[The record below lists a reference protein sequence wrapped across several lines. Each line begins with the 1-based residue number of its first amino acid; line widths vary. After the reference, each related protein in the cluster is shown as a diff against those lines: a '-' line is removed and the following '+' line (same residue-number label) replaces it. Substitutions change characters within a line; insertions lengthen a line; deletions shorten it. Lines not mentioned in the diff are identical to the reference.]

1 MKTSTTTTTL
11 LAIATSYLFLLI
23 TPTPKSTYHS
33 LFISDSL
40 SDNASISNHL
50 KTLTRRPHFAGSEA
64 NAEAASYVV
73 SVFTSSNIPSHMAS
87 YEVVLTYPLSR
98 SLVLTNPPPQ
108 PPTTFTLRQ
117 ETYEGDPYADV
128 AQEAAPTF
136 HAYAKSGTVAAP
148 VCYVNYGRVEDYLTL
163 KEKNGVNVSGT
174 IVLARYGKIYRGDIV
189 KNAYE
194 EGAVGV
200 VIYSDRKDYGG
211 GGGGGGGEVK
221 WFPDERWLPPSGVQ
235 VGTVYGG
242 LGDPTTP
249 GWASSGGDCER
260 LSKEE
265 VEKRGEVPLIPSL
278 PVSAADG
285 EKIVLSL
292 GGPVAEDEWQ
302 GSKDAPHYRLGPG
315 PGILNL
321 SYMGKDVLATIQNV
335 IGAIE
340 GAEEPDRFVILGN
353 HRDAWTFGAVDPN
366 SGTAALLEVAQR
378 LGKLLKK
385 GWRPRRTI
393 LLCNWD
399 AEEYGLI
406 GSTEWVEENREILAS
421 RAVAYLNADCA
432 VGGPGFNVRATP
444 QLDELIKKATQEVKD
459 PDNSSQSIYE
469 SWTSS
474 GSSPLFGRLGGG
486 GSDYASFLQH
496 VGIPAA
502 DIAFGGDIAGYPVY
516 HSLYDDF
523 VWMEKFGDP
532 MFQRHVAA
540 ASVWGLVALWL
551 ADEEFLPFDYLSY
564 AKELQLS
571 MEILEDEISNED
583 INLSPMLKSIKEL
596 EKAAI
601 KINEQRKEIE
611 VSKSWITWKKDH
623 LKVRELNDRLMMA
636 ERAFTDRDGLFGMS
650 WYKHLIYGP
659 SKHNDYGSQSF
670 PGIDDAVKMAKN
682 THTAE
687 SWHLVQHEVWRVSR
701 VIKHASLVLVGQLT

>member
-1 MKTSTTTTTL
+1 MIKTGTTTL
-11 LAIATSYLFLLI
+11 LAIVTSYLLLVI
-23 TPTPKSTYHS
+23 TPTQKSTYHS
-33 LFISDSL
+33 LFISNSL
-40 SDNASISNHL
+40 SDNASISHHL
-50 KTLTRRPHFAGSEA
+50 KTLTRRPHIAGSEA
-64 NAEAASYVV
+64 NADAATYVL
-73 SVFTSSNIPSHMAS
+73 SVFTSSNIPSHIAS
-87 YEVVLTYPLSR
+87 YDVALTYPLSR

-108 PPTTFTLRQ
+108 PPTTFTLQQ

-128 AQEAAPTF
+128 ADEVVPTF
-136 HAYAKSGTVAAP
+136 HAYAKSGTATGP
-148 VCYVNYGRVEDYLTL
+148 VCYVNYGRVEDYETL
-163 KEKNGVNVSGT
+163 ERTGVNVSGT
-174 IVLARYGKIYRGDIV
+174 VVLARHGKIYRGDIV
-189 KNAYE
+189 KNAQDA
-194 EGAVGV
+194 GAVGV

-211 GGGGGGGEVK
+211 GGGGAS
-221 WFPDERWLPPSGVQ
+221 WFPDDKWLPPSGVQ
-235 VGTVYGG
+235 VGSVYGG

-249 GWASSGGDCER
+249 GWASASGGECER
-260 LSKEE
+260 LSKDE
-265 VEKRGEVPLIPSL
+265 VEREGDVPLIPSL

-285 EKIVLSL
+285 EKIMRSV
-292 GGPVAEDEWQ
+292 GGSVAEDDWQ
-302 GSKDAPHYRLGPG
+302 GSKDAPVYRVGPG
-315 PGILNL
+315 PGVLNL
-321 SYMGKDVLATIQNV
+321 TYTGQKVIATIQNV
-335 IGAIE
+335 FGVIE

-378 LGKLLKK
+378 MGKLQKK

-393 LLCNWD
+393 ILCNWD
-399 AEEYGLI
+399 AEEYGLT

-421 RAVAYLNADCA
+421 RAVAYLNGDCV
-432 VGGPGFNVRATP
+432 VGGPGLNARATP
-444 QLDELIKKATQEVKD
+444 QLDELIKRATQQVKD
-459 PDNSSQSIYE
+459 PDNPSRSIYE

-474 GSSPLFGRLGGG
+474 GSSPPLGRLGGG
-486 GSDYASFLQH
+486 GSDYAPFLQH

-502 DIAFGGDIAGYPVY
+502 DIAFGGDIAAYPVY

-523 VWMEKFGDP
+523 IWMEKFGDP
-532 MFQRHVAA
+532 MFQRHAAA

-571 MEILEDEISNED
+571 VGKLEDEISNKD
-583 INLSPMLKSIKEL
+583 INLSPIFSSINEL

-601 KINEQRKEIE
+601 KINNQRKEIE
-611 VSKSWITWKKDH
+611 ASKGWTTWKKDH

-670 PGIDDAVKMAKN
+670 PGIDDAVKMAKKLQ
-682 THTAE
+682 TAE
-687 SWHLVQHEVWRVSR
+687 SWHRVQHEVWRVSR
-701 VIKHASLVLVGQLT
+701 VIMHASLVLVGQLT

>member
-1 MKTSTTTTTL
+1 MKTSTTTTTTI

-23 TPTPKSTYHS
+23 TPTQKSTYHS

-40 SDNASISNHL
+40 SDNASIYNHL
-50 KTLTRRPHFAGSEA
+50 KTLTRRPHVAGSKA

-73 SVFTSSNIPSHMAS
+73 SVFTSSYIPSHIVS
-87 YEVVLTYPLSR
+87 YEVSLTYPLSR
-98 SLVLTNPPPQ
+98 SLVLITNPS
-108 PPTTFTLRQ
+108 TTFTLHQ

-128 AQEAAPTF
+128 ADEVVPTF

-163 KEKNGVNVSGT
+163 KDKNGVNVSGT
-174 IVLARYGKIYRGDIV
+174 VVLARHGKIYRGDIV

-211 GGGGGGGEVK
+211 EEK
-221 WFPDERWLPPSGVQ
+221 WFPDEKWLPPSGVQ

-249 GWASSGGDCER
+249 GWASSSSGDGECER
-260 LSKEE
+260 LNKDE
-265 VEKRGEVPLIPSL
+265 VEKGGDVPLIPSL

-285 EKIVLSL
+285 EKIMRSI
-292 GGPVAEDEWQ
+292 GGPVAEDDWQ
-302 GSKDAPHYRLGPG
+302 GSKDAPIYRLGPG

-321 SYMGKDVLATIQNV
+321 SYKGQDVIATIQNV
-335 IGAIE
+335 IGVIE

-378 LGKLLKK
+378 LGKLQKK

-421 RAVAYLNADCA
+421 KAVAYLNADCV

-444 QLDELIKKATQEVKD
+444 QLDELIKRATQEVKD

-502 DIAFGGDIAGYPVY
+502 DIAFGGDVAGYPVY

-564 AKELQLS
+564 AKELQ
-571 MEILEDEISNED
+571 ILYNTKYLNHSLAWRIWR
-583 INLSPMLKSIKEL
+583 MRFQIK
-596 EKAAI
+596 
-601 KINEQRKEIE
+601 
-611 VSKSWITWKKDH
+611 T
-623 LKVRELNDRLMMA
+623 
-636 ERAFTDRDGLFGMS
+636 
-650 WYKHLIYGP
+650 
-659 SKHNDYGSQSF
+659 
-670 PGIDDAVKMAKN
+670 
-682 THTAE
+682 
-687 SWHLVQHEVWRVSR
+687 
-701 VIKHASLVLVGQLT
+701 

>member
-1 MKTSTTTTTL
+1 MK
-11 LAIATSYLFLLI
+11 FQR
-23 TPTPKSTYHS
+23 PN
-33 LFISDSL
+33 
-40 SDNASISNHL
+40 NASISHHL
-50 KTLTRRPHFAGSEA
+50 KILTRRPHVAGSQA

-73 SVFTSSNIPSHMAS
+73 SVFTSSNIPSHIAS
-87 YEVVLTYPLSR
+87 YEVPLTYPLSR
-98 SLVLTNPPPQ
+98 SLFLTNPPPQ
-108 PPTTFTLRQ
+108 PPTIFTLHQ

-128 AQEAAPTF
+128 AHEVVPTF
-136 HAYAKSGTVAAP
+136 HAYAKSATVAAP
-148 VCYVNYGRVEDYLTL
+148 VCYVNYGRVEDYLTIR
-163 KEKNGVNVSGT
+163 ENGVNVSGT
-174 IVLARYGKIYRGDIV
+174 VVLARHGKIYRGDIV
-189 KNAYE
+189 KNAYDA
-194 EGAVGV
+194 GAVGV

-211 GGGGGGGEVK
+211 GREGG
-221 WFPDERWLPPSGVQ
+221 WFPDEKWLPPSGVQ

-249 GWASSGGDCER
+249 GWASSGGECER
-260 LSKEE
+260 LNRDE
-265 VEKRGEVPLIPSL
+265 VEKGGEVPLIPSL

-285 EKIVLSL
+285 EKIMRSV
-292 GGPVAEDEWQ
+292 GGPVAQDDWQ
-302 GSKDAPHYRLGPG
+302 GSKDAPVYRLGPG

-321 SYMGKDVLATIQNV
+321 SYMEVITTIQNV
-335 IGAIE
+335 IGVIE
-340 GAEEPDRFVILGN
+340 GAEEPERFVILGN

-366 SGTAALLEVAQR
+366 SGTAALLEIAQR
-378 LGKLLKK
+378 LRKLQER
-385 GWRPRRTI
+385 GWKPRRTI
-393 LLCNWD
+393 LLCSWD

-432 VGGPGFNVRATP
+432 VGGPGFSARATP
-444 QLDELIKKATQEVKD
+444 QLDELIKIATQQVKD

-474 GSSPLFGRLGGG
+474 GSSTLLGRLGGG

-502 DIAFGGDIAGYPVY
+502 DIAFGGGYPVY

-551 ADEEFLPFDYLSY
+551 ADEEILPFDYLSY

-571 MEILEDEISNED
+571 VKNLEDEISNKD
-583 INLSPMLKSIKEL
+583 ISLSPIFKSIKEL

-601 KINEQRKEIE
+601 KINNQRMEIE
-611 VSKSWITWKKDH
+611 ASKGWITREKDQ

-636 ERAFTDRDGLFGMS
+636 ERAFTDKDGLFGMS

-670 PGIDDAVKMAKN
+670 PGIEDAVKMAEN
-682 THTAE
+682 LRSAE
-687 SWHLVQHEVWRVSR
+687 SWHRVQHEVWRVSR
-701 VIKHASLVLVGQLT
+701 VIKHASLVLVGQPT

>member
-1 MKTSTTTTTL
+1 MKTSTTTTL

-33 LFISDSL
+33 LFISNSL

-50 KTLTRRPHFAGSEA
+50 KTLTRRPHVAGSEA

-73 SVFTSSNIPSHMAS
+73 SVFTSTNIPSHIAS
-87 YEVVLTYPLSR
+87 YEVVLAYPLSR

-108 PPTTFTLRQ
+108 PPTTFTLHQ

-128 AQEAAPTF
+128 ADEVVPTF

-163 KEKNGVNVSGT
+163 KKKNGVNASGT
-174 IVLARYGKIYRGDIV
+174 VVLARYGKIYRGDIV

-194 EGAVGV
+194 AGAVGV

-211 GGGGGGGEVK
+211 SGEAK
-221 WFPDERWLPPSGVQ
+221 WFPDEKWMPPSGVQ

-249 GWASSGGDCER
+249 GWASSGGECER
-260 LSKEE
+260 LSKDE
-265 VEKRGEVPLIPSL
+265 VEKGGEVPLIPSL

-285 EKIVLSL
+285 EKILRSL
-292 GGPVAEDEWQ
+292 GGPVAEDDWQ
-302 GSKDAPHYRLGPG
+302 GSKDAPVYRLGPG

-321 SYMGKDVLATIQNV
+321 SYTGQDVITTIQNV
-335 IGAIE
+335 IGVIE

-378 LGKLLKK
+378 LGKLQKK
-385 GWRPRRTI
+385 GWKPRRTI

-399 AEEYGLI
+399 AEEHGLI
-406 GSTEWVEENREILAS
+406 GSTEWVEENREILVS
-421 RAVAYLNADCA
+421 RAVAYLNADCM

-474 GSSPLFGRLGGG
+474 GSSPLFGRLAGG

-496 VGIPAA
+496 AGIPAA
-502 DIAFGGDIAGYPVY
+502 DIAFGGGYPVY

-551 ADEEFLPFDYLSY
+551 ADEEFLPFDYVSY

-571 MEILEDEISNED
+571 MENLEDEISNKD
-583 INLSPMLKSIKEL
+583 INLSPILKSIKEL
-596 EKAAI
+596 EKAAM
-601 KINEQRKEIE
+601 KINDQRKEIE
-611 VSKSWITWKKDH
+611 VNKSWITWKKDH
-623 LKVRELNDRLMMA
+623 LKVRDLNDRLMMA
-636 ERAFTDRDGLFGMS
+636 ERAFTDRDGLFGIS

-659 SKHNDYGSQSF
+659 SKHDDYDSQPF

-682 THTAE
+682 LNTAE
-687 SWHLVQHEVWRVSR
+687 SWHRVQHEVWRVSR

>member
-1 MKTSTTTTTL
+1 MTKTCITTTTL
-11 LAIATSYLFLLI
+11 LAIATSYLFLLM
-23 TPTPKSTYHS
+23 TPTPKSAYHS
-33 LFISDSL
+33 LFASNSL

-50 KTLTRRPHFAGSEA
+50 KTLTRRPHVAGSEA

-87 YEVVLTYPLSR
+87 YEVALTYPLSR
-98 SLVLTNPPPQ
+98 SLVLTNPP
-108 PPTTFTLRQ
+108 TTFTLQQ

-128 AQEAAPTF
+128 ADEVVPTF
-136 HAYAKSGTVAAP
+136 HAYAKSGTVVAP
-148 VCYVNYGRVEDYLTL
+148 VCYANYGRVEDYLTL
-163 KEKNGVNVSGT
+163 KENGVNVSGS
-174 IVLARYGKIYRGDIV
+174 VVVARHGKIYRGDIV
-189 KNAYE
+189 KNAYD

-211 GGGGGGGEVK
+211 GG
-221 WFPDERWLPPSGVQ
+221 WFPDEKWLPPSGVQ

-249 GWASSGGDCER
+249 GWASGGDCER
-260 LSKEE
+260 LNMDE
-265 VEKRGEVPLIPSL
+265 VTKGGHVPLIPSL

-285 EKIVLSL
+285 EKIMRSV
-292 GGPVAEDEWQ
+292 GGPVAEDDWQ
-302 GSKDAPHYRLGPG
+302 GSKDAPLYRLGPG

-321 SYMGKDVLATIQNV
+321 SYMGQDVIATIQNV
-335 IGAIE
+335 IGVIE
-340 GAEEPDRFVILGN
+340 GAEEPDRYVILGN

-378 LGKLLKK
+378 LGKLQNR

-444 QLDELIKKATQEVKD
+444 QLDELIKRATQQVKD

-502 DIAFGGDIAGYPVY
+502 DIAFGGEYPVY

-571 MEILEDEISNED
+571 VENLEDEISNKD
-583 INLSPMLKSIKEL
+583 ITLSPMFKSIKEL

-601 KINEQRKEIE
+601 KINDQRKEIE
-611 VSKSWITWKKDH
+611 ASKGWITWKKDH

-670 PGIDDAVKMAKN
+670 PGINDAVKMAQN
-682 THTAE
+682 LHTAE
-687 SWHLVQHEVWRVSR
+687 SWHRVQHQIWRVSR
-701 VIKHASLVLVGQLT
+701 VIKHVSLVLVGQLT

>member
-1 MKTSTTTTTL
+1 M
-11 LAIATSYLFLLI
+11 
-23 TPTPKSTYHS
+23 
-33 LFISDSL
+33 
-40 SDNASISNHL
+40 
-50 KTLTRRPHFAGSEA
+50 
-64 NAEAASYVV
+64 
-73 SVFTSSNIPSHMAS
+73 
-87 YEVVLTYPLSR
+87 SR
-98 SLVLTNPPPQ
+98 SLVLITNPS
-108 PPTTFTLRQ
+108 TTFTLHQ

-128 AQEAAPTF
+128 ADEVVPTF

-163 KEKNGVNVSGT
+163 KDKNGVNVSGT
-174 IVLARYGKIYRGDIV
+174 VVLARHGKIYRGDIV

-211 GGGGGGGEVK
+211 EEK
-221 WFPDERWLPPSGVQ
+221 WFPDEKWLPPSGVQ

-249 GWASSGGDCER
+249 GWASSSSGDGECER
-260 LSKEE
+260 LNKDE
-265 VEKRGEVPLIPSL
+265 VEKGGDVPLIPSL

-285 EKIVLSL
+285 EKIMRSI
-292 GGPVAEDEWQ
+292 GGPVAEDDWQ
-302 GSKDAPHYRLGPG
+302 GSKDAPIYRLGPG

-321 SYMGKDVLATIQNV
+321 SYKGQDVIATIQNV
-335 IGAIE
+335 IGVIE

-378 LGKLLKK
+378 LGKLQKK

-421 RAVAYLNADCA
+421 KAVAYLNADCV

-444 QLDELIKKATQEVKD
+444 QLDELIKRATQEVKD

-502 DIAFGGDIAGYPVY
+502 DIAFGGDVAGYPVY

-571 MEILEDEISNED
+571 VENLEDEISNKD
-583 INLSPMLKSIKEL
+583 INLSPIFKSIKGL

-601 KINEQRKEIE
+601 KIDSQRKEIE
-611 VSKSWITWKKDH
+611 AGKGWITGKKDH
-623 LKVRELNDRLMMA
+623 LRVRELNDRLMMA

-682 THTAE
+682 LHTAE
-687 SWHLVQHEVWRVSR
+687 SWHRVQHEVWRVSR
-701 VIKHASLVLVGQLT
+701 VIKQASLVLFGLLS

>member
-1 MKTSTTTTTL
+1 M
-11 LAIATSYLFLLI
+11 
-23 TPTPKSTYHS
+23 
-33 LFISDSL
+33 
-40 SDNASISNHL
+40 
-50 KTLTRRPHFAGSEA
+50 
-64 NAEAASYVV
+64 
-73 SVFTSSNIPSHMAS
+73 
-87 YEVVLTYPLSR
+87 
-98 SLVLTNPPPQ
+98 
-108 PPTTFTLRQ
+108 
-117 ETYEGDPYADV
+117 
-128 AQEAAPTF
+128 
-136 HAYAKSGTVAAP
+136 
-148 VCYVNYGRVEDYLTL
+148 
-163 KEKNGVNVSGT
+163 
-174 IVLARYGKIYRGDIV
+174 
-189 KNAYE
+189 
-194 EGAVGV
+194 
-200 VIYSDRKDYGG
+200 
-211 GGGGGGGEVK
+211 
-221 WFPDERWLPPSGVQ
+221 
-235 VGTVYGG
+235 
-242 LGDPTTP
+242 
-249 GWASSGGDCER
+249 
-260 LSKEE
+260 
-265 VEKRGEVPLIPSL
+265 
-278 PVSAADG
+278 SAADG
-285 EKIVLSL
+285 EKIMRSI
-292 GGPVAEDEWQ
+292 GGPVAEDDWQ
-302 GSKDAPHYRLGPG
+302 GSKDAPIYRLGPG

-321 SYMGKDVLATIQNV
+321 SYKGQDVIATIQNV
-335 IGAIE
+335 IGVIE

-378 LGKLLKK
+378 LGKLQKK

-421 RAVAYLNADCA
+421 KAVAYLNADCV

-444 QLDELIKKATQEVKD
+444 QLDELIKRATQEVKD

-502 DIAFGGDIAGYPVY
+502 DIAFGGDVAGYPVY

-571 MEILEDEISNED
+571 VENLEDEISNKD
-583 INLSPMLKSIKEL
+583 INLSPIFKSIKGL

-601 KINEQRKEIE
+601 KIDSQRKEIE
-611 VSKSWITWKKDH
+611 AGKGWITGKKDH
-623 LKVRELNDRLMMA
+623 LRVRELNDRLMMA

-682 THTAE
+682 LHTAE
-687 SWHLVQHEVWRVSR
+687 SWHRVQHEVWRVSR
-701 VIKHASLVLVGQLT
+701 VIKQASLVLFGLLS